1 MVTVS
6 GRAQVFVHAA
16 WAPDEDEETPG
27 SQQGEAAERAQQQK
41 HQEAEEAGFRRFG
54 ERISALHHCAG
65 SLPPPAWWQDVTDLP
80 LAVGVGGGAAA
91 ARVHAL
97 LSPLWWVDMS
107 PNNKALVVVRDS
119 GLTLFSAA
127 DEFSSPRADWE
138 GLPVLGERGFQ
149 WRRVAWSQ
157 DGAILAVSEAN
168 GSATILSVNT
178 FRATARIST
187 LLPTRAPAVAIG
199 FLQVG
204 ASDSAAP
211 VHALLALSYDGVLYT
226 HPVATVQRTKEGP
239 AVAVAEPLD
248 VSRYHTNVTCMT
260 VFPGAGLV
268 AIGGWDLP
276 VGAASNSSPS
286 ISVWKASSDGNKY
299 ELQFC
304 TGSHRGGAGAKGSV
318 VGWLLDALHA
328 ASSRGKWP
336 LDSAISKLCFGRSGR
351 MLVALEVSGAI
362 SVLDCVARKSVQRF
376 LPHDIPAPEEASQG
390 RGSATAAAAPTFD
403 KWSQSWLV
411 TVGDVSWW
419 DDSSLVLS
427 RRDGRVTVNSI
438 ERCVSLCGFVHVSS
452 ACYTCMFVSSFFLTL
467 SPHRAACTYICTH
480 THTHRNAH
488 THARTHTL
496 NAHGLEHN
504 RGLAN
509 VLKAPLGPF
518 HYQPVVTNA
527 ISAVEGSMFVLDCR
541 RRVGTSA
548 AEGGEEVGTCACV
561 GGGGLASLLNVVCS
575 MQYVYL

>member
-1 MVTVS
+1 MARSRDDEGESTIFEVTPS
-6 GRAQVFVHAA
+6 DSQQHRAASRGARCPRLCERGRAWPQRVCGGGAGDRERCCAGAQEFVHAA

-27 SQQGEAAERAQQQK
+27 SQQGDAVERAQQQK

-54 ERISALHHCAG
+54 ERINALHHCAG
-65 SLPPPAWWQDVTDLP
+65 SLPPPAWWQDVTDSP

-91 ARVHAL
+91 ARIHAL

-138 GLPVLGERGFQ
+138 GPVSGEPGFQ

-211 VHALLALSYDGVLYT
+211 MHALLALSYDGVLYT

-248 VSRYHTNVTCMT
+248 VSSYHTNVTCMT
-260 VFPGAGLV
+260 VSPGASLV

-304 TGSHRGGAGAKGSV
+304 TGSHRGGAGAKGSM

-336 LDSAISKLCFGRSGR
+336 LDSAISKLCFGPSGR

-362 SVLDCVARKSVQRF
+362 SVLDCVARKVVQSF
-376 LPHDIPAPEEASQG
+376 LPDVIPAPEEASQG
-390 RGSATAAAAPTFD
+390 GGSATAAAAPTFD
-403 KWSQSWLV
+403 KRSQPWLV

-438 ERCVSLCGFVHVSS
+438 ERCVCVCGCVHVSS
-452 ACYTCMFVSSFFLTL
+452 ACYIVRFLSFFL
-467 SPHRAACTYICTH
+467 SPHRAACTYIYSH
-480 THTHRNAH
+480 THTYTHTNAH
-488 THARTHTL
+488 THACAHTH
-496 NAHGLEHN
+496 
-504 RGLAN
+504 
-509 VLKAPLGPF
+509 
-518 HYQPVVTNA
+518 
-527 ISAVEGSMFVLDCR
+527 
-541 RRVGTSA
+541 
-548 AEGGEEVGTCACV
+548 
-561 GGGGLASLLNVVCS
+561 
-575 MQYVYL
+575 

>member
-1 MVTVS
+1 MWGALLVTVS
-6 GRAQVFVHAA
+6 AAGGGAQVFVHAA

-27 SQQGEAAERAQQQK
+27 SQQGEAVERVQQQK

-54 ERISALHHCAG
+54 ERISALHQCAG
-65 SLPPPAWWQDVTDLP
+65 SLPPPAWWQDVTDSP

-107 PNNKALVVVRDS
+107 PNNNALVVVRDS

-138 GLPVLGERGFQ
+138 GPVSGERGFQ

-204 ASDSAAP
+204 ASDSATP
-211 VHALLALSYDGVLYT
+211 MHALLALSYDGVLYT
-226 HPVATVQRTKEGP
+226 HPVSTVQRTKEGP

-248 VSRYHTNVTCMT
+248 VSSYHTNVTCLA
-260 VFPGAGLV
+260 VSPGASLV

-286 ISVWKASSDGNKY
+286 ISVWKASGDGNKY

-304 TGSHRGGAGAKGSV
+304 TGSHRGGAGAKGSM

-362 SVLDCVARKSVQRF
+362 SVLDCVARKVVQRF

-390 RGSATAAAAPTFD
+390 GGNATAATAPTFD
-403 KWSQSWLV
+403 KRSQPWLV

-438 ERCVSLCGFVHVSS
+438 ERCV
-452 ACYTCMFVSSFFLTL
+452 
-467 SPHRAACTYICTH
+467 
-480 THTHRNAH
+480 
-488 THARTHTL
+488 
-496 NAHGLEHN
+496 
-504 RGLAN
+504 
-509 VLKAPLGPF
+509 
-518 HYQPVVTNA
+518 
-527 ISAVEGSMFVLDCR
+527 
-541 RRVGTSA
+541 RV
-548 AEGGEEVGTCACV
+548 CV
-561 GGGGLASLLNVVCS
+561 GVWTCHLRACSFPLSLS
-575 MQYVYL
+575 FSPQER